1 MLAALY
7 VMAIG
12 VPVGDGIYAWTVI
25 EAPIYFSIGTYLLLR
40 VMWSQGKYVE

>member
-7 VMAIG
+7 VTVIG
-12 VPVGDGIYAWTVI
+12 VSVGDGIYARTVI
-25 EAPIYFSIGTYLLLR
+25 ESPVYFSIEPYLLLR

>member
-1 MLAALY
+1 MLACMYAT
-7 VMAIG
+7 VIG

-25 EAPIYFSIGTYLLLR
+25 EAPIYFSIEPYLLLR